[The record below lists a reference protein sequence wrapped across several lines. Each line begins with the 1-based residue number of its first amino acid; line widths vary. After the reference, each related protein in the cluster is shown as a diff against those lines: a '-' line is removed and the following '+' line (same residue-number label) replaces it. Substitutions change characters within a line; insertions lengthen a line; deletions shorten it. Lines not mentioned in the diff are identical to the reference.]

1 MQTKYNN
8 CLTVCIY
15 LLYDLFIRRRDY
27 ERKDESVLLIGLIL
41 STICY
46 ALYTVVSLLGMFGIF
61 GILTSGDAILN
72 MAGFIYLGIMLLV
85 FIFCL
90 LGLIFSGI
98 SFTRVGMA
106 PEKFAEKKGMPK
118 TVIVFNF
125 IIAVLLLIGVIQE
138 VNVLAII
145 VLLALIASAILMIVD
160 IKKNKKL
167 LANATQPEPKVEEGQ
182 KEAEV
187 SETTEEK

>member
-8 CLTVCIY
+8 CLTICIY
-15 LLYDLFIRRRDY
+15 LLYDLFIMRRDY
-27 ERKDESVLLIGLIL
+27 ERKDESMLAYWLDFEHNLLRSLYCGF
-41 STICY
+41 THCY
-46 ALYTVVSLLGMFGIF
+46 FGIF
-61 GILTSGDAILN
+61 GILTSGDVIMN
-72 MAGFIYLGIMLLV
+72 MAGFITLGIMLLV

>member
-1 MQTKYNN
+1 MKGKTR
-8 CLTVCIY
+8 VC
-15 LLYDLFIRRRDY
+15 
-27 ERKDESVLLIGLIL
+27 LLIGLIL

-46 ALYTVVSLLGMFGIF
+46 ALYTVVSLIGMFGIF

-138 VNVLAII
+138 VNVLSII

-160 IKKNKKL
+160 IRKNKKL
-167 LANATQPEPKVEEGQ
+167 LANATQPEPKVEEEQ

>member
-1 MQTKYNN
+1 
-8 CLTVCIY
+8 
-15 LLYDLFIRRRDY
+15 
-27 ERKDESVLLIGLIL
+27 
-41 STICY
+41 
-46 ALYTVVSLLGMFGIF
+46 MFGIF

-138 VNVLAII
+138 VNVLSII

-167 LANATQPEPKVEEGQ
+167 LANATQPEPKVEEEQ